1 MKRIYAVFLA
11 AVLSLAAGCIE
22 NNIPYP
28 VIKLDIVAMEAEGL
42 LSAAEIDSSRHTVT
56 MRLKE
61 TTDIRAVDITHV
73 ELTEGA
79 ESSVAF
85 PGVFDMR
92 TPLYVTLS
100 LYQSFEWTVTAEQ
113 TIERYFRVDNQIGEA
128 EIDVESR
135 IATAYVPMDC
145 DLSSTGV
152 TALKLGPE
160 QITTYS
166 PDASTIDSFEDTVRH
181 IEISYHDITEM
192 WTLRVVRSEVEV
204 EFTSV
209 DAWARSIWLYG
220 SGRSGSEL
228 GFRYRPAGQEQ
239 WIDVADVEVDGGS
252 FKARVSGLEP
262 STAYQVVAFSG
273 QNESAVADVTTEVA
287 PVLENGGLESWSK
300 PAKSWMPYA
309 DGAAPY
315 WGSGNPGATTLG
327 DAFNLTTPSTD
338 TRPGSA
344 GTTSA
349 SLQSMYPNMAGIGK
363 FAAGNLFLGRF
374 AQTVGTNGIVHF
386 GRPYS
391 GHPTALHGYFKYK
404 RGDINRV
411 GSSPAGMNLAK
422 GAPDNGA
429 IYIAVG
435 DWTAEEYGGDP
446 ESPIAIDTRDTNTFF
461 SSSSPA
467 VIGYGEMILTESVDG
482 WTEFTIPLTYVSTS
496 RMPTHLIVVCSASR
510 WGDYFTGST
519 DSCLLVD
526 DLELI
531 YE

>member
-1 MKRIYAVFLA
+1 
-11 AVLSLAAGCIE
+11 
-22 NNIPYP
+22 
-28 VIKLDIVAMEAEGL
+28 
-42 LSAAEIDSSRHTVT
+42 
-56 MRLKE
+56 
-61 TTDIRAVDITHV
+61 
-73 ELTEGA
+73 
-79 ESSVAF
+79 
-85 PGVFDMR
+85 
-92 TPLYVTLS
+92 
-100 LYQSFEWTVTAEQ
+100 
-113 TIERYFRVDNQIGEA
+113 
-128 EIDVESR
+128 
-135 IATAYVPMDC
+135 
-145 DLSSTGV
+145 
-152 TALKLGPE
+152 
-160 QITTYS
+160 
-166 PDASTIDSFEDTVRH
+166 
-181 IEISYHDITEM
+181 M

-273 QNESAVADVTTEVA
+273 QNESAVADVTTEAA

-411 GSSPAGMNLAK
+411 GSSPADMNLAK
-422 GAPDNGA
+422 GDPDNGA

-446 ESPIAIDTRDTNTFF
+446 DSDRHARYE
-461 SSSSPA
+461 
-467 VIGYGEMILTESVDG
+467 
-482 WTEFTIPLTYVSTS
+482 YV
-496 RMPTHLIVVCSASR
+496 
-510 WGDYFTGST
+510 
-519 DSCLLVD
+519 LLVVIARRDRLRRD
-526 DLELI
+526 DPHGERRRLDGVYDPANLCVDFAHAYAPDRRMFGFALGRLLHGQHRQLHARRRSRIDLRIGILHGRIGI
-531 YE
+531 YRRRIIARRLSSGVSVLCNMLKSMLSKGCIMFDFSY